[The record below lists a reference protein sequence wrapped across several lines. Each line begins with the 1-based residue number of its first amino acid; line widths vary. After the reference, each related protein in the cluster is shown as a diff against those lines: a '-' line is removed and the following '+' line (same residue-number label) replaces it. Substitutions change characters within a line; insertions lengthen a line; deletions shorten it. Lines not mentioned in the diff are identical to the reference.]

1 MVDALTRAI
10 SDPPRVTEVGERSPL
25 AGLARRRVGFQDVL
39 AQSVSAVAP
48 SAAATTIPSLV
59 AAAAG
64 AATVWA
70 IAAAMVLALL
80 VGGTVNVFTRRM
92 ASTGS
97 LYTFVAKGLGPGAA
111 FMTGASMVMGY
122 GFISVFAL
130 AGGGYYLALLVGHLV
145 PLAGGSWLVAC
156 ALVIATGAVCALVL
170 SRGIRL
176 STRITLLIEVASLAI
191 IVALVI
197 VFIVLHGGGFEWSVL
212 DLGHLN
218 PSALAAGAALG
229 LTAFVGF
236 ESAASLGVEARRPF
250 ASIPRAIIWTV
261 IVAGV
266 IFLLSTYSQVVGFDS
281 LGQSLTASAA
291 PVNELASRYGID
303 AVGMLLD
310 ASIAFSFVA
319 CAIASMTALVRLLF
333 SMARDGVLPSSLGR
347 THRRYRTPVV
357 AVAVTVPIVTAI
369 PLLLMM
375 VTRSALAVLQFSIVC
390 AATGYIV
397 SYVLVC
403 LAAPAFLR
411 RIDELAVLPV
421 VRGLVAALLL
431 SIVLVVYLGW
441 EAASG
446 QWIGVLVSVTFLV
459 AAMVTAL
466 VIRRREPERWRG
478 VGSYDEVVQ
487 GDLLAAAVDQPLG
500 GPGTDTR

>member
-10 SDPPRVTEVGERSPL
+10 THPPRVTAVGERSPL
-25 AGLARRRVGFQDVL
+25 AGLARRRVGFLDVL

-64 AATVWA
+64 AATVLA

-80 VGGTVNVFTRRM
+80 VGATVNVFTRRM

-97 LYTFVAKGLGPGAA
+97 LYTFVAKGLGPGAS
-111 FMTGASMVMGY
+111 FMTGAAMVMGY

-130 AGGGYYLALLVGHLV
+130 AGGGYYLALLVGHLWST
-145 PLAGGSWLVAC
+145 AGGSWLVAC
-156 ALVIATGAVCALVL
+156 ALVVATGLVCLLVL
-170 SRGIRL
+170 IRGIRL
-176 STRITLLIEVASLAI
+176 STRITLLIEVASLMI
-191 IVALVI
+191 IVTLVI
-197 VFIVLHGGGFEWSVL
+197 LFIALHGSDFEWSVV
-212 DLGHLN
+212 DVTRID

-250 ASIPRAIIWTV
+250 ASIPRALIWTV

-266 IFLLSTYSQVVGFDS
+266 IFLLSTYSQVVGFDA
-281 LGQSLTASAA
+281 LGRSLTASTA
-291 PVNELASRYGID
+291 PVNELAGRYGIGG
-303 AVGMLLD
+303 VGMLLD

-333 SMARDGVLPSSLGR
+333 SMARDSVLPSGLGR
-347 THRRYRTPVV
+347 THRRFRTPAV
-357 AVAVTVPIVTAI
+357 AVAVTVPLVTAI
-369 PLLLMM
+369 PLVLIVL
-375 VTRSALAVLQFSIVC
+375 TRSPLAVMQFSIVC

-411 RIDELAVLPV
+411 RIDELAAWPV
-421 VRGLVAALLL
+421 VRAITAALLL
-431 SIVLVVYLGW
+431 SIVLVVYLGS
-441 EAASG
+441 ESASLQLVGVIVAVVFLLAAG
-446 QWIGVLVSVTFLV
+446 
-459 AAMVTAL
+459 ATAL
-466 VIRRREPERWRG
+466 ITRWREPERWRG
-478 VGSYDEVVQ
+478 IGSYDEAVQ
-487 GDLLAAAVDQPLG
+487 DDLLVASMSGRDA
-500 GPGTDTR
+500 DTP